1 MRLGLYQRMRC
12 LRLRSPRY
20 NLSVRLLIA
29 LAVVLALAFISA
41 CPKRVHQAD
50 PAQGSTPA
58 AQEAN
63 VPVPTPPAYVIFVP
77 PPPDPLVPERDVFTA
92 EFSLAAKDA
101 FANANWSYREVK
113 LYEHPMNEWAQVMR
127 KEIDSFPVV
136 IFTYHG
142 VYTALFTE
150 MASRSEVPAASYVM
164 TLTTVKSGE
173 SPLIK
178 VLEPRM
184 EELGFVAGAALAR
197 VSQTAHLATLTLKN
211 YEGDRFVAG
220 FFQGLKEERGEASHS
235 AIYMERGDLIGAQDS
250 AAFITGK
257 LGDAS
262 KKFTDGRAIDAVAL
276 FIGPLAQPFIDTQP
290 PDTFFAVTGPSP
302 LDIPEHGV
310 VTSCYMDFGMI
321 PQFLVDHADDLKLF
335 TPKGANTIRKGA
347 NSRMMPNIGNIDL
360 GGGVQY
366 VSIGL
371 AEGILNYTGLA
382 QYARKHQL
390 PRGLEADIERY
401 IAAIKSGEIKVSQDK
416 PK

>member
-1 MRLGLYQRMRC
+1 M
-12 LRLRSPRY
+12 PRY
-20 NLSVRLLIA
+20 NHCMRLLLA
-29 LAVVLALAFISA
+29 LAVAIALLSISA
-41 CPKRVHQAD
+41 CPKRIHQAS
-50 PAQGSTPA
+50 PAPGSTPA
-58 AQEAN
+58 QQEAN
-63 VPVPTPPAYVIFVP
+63 VPPPTPHVYFIFVP
-77 PPPDPLVPERDVFTA
+77 PPPDPLVPERDVFTS

-113 LYEHPMNEWAQVMR
+113 LYEHPMNEWAQVMTQ
-127 KEIDSFPVV
+127 EINSFPTV

-142 VYTALFTE
+142 SYTALFTE
-150 MASRSEVPAASYVM
+150 MASRSEVPAASYVL

-197 VSQTAHLATLTLKN
+197 VSQTAHLATVTLKD

-220 FFQGLKEERGEASHS
+220 FFQGLQEERGSASHS
-235 AIYMERGDLIGAQDS
+235 AIYMDRSDLIGAQDS
-250 AAFITGK
+250 AAFIAGK

-262 KKFTDGRAIDAVAL
+262 KKFTDGRAIDSVAL
-276 FIGPLAQPFIDTQP
+276 FIGPLAQPFIDSQP
-290 PDTFFAVTGPSP
+290 PDTFFAVTGPAP

-310 VTSCYMDFGMI
+310 VTSCYMDFGKI
-321 PQFLVDHADDLKLF
+321 PQYLIEHAEDLKLF

-347 NSRMMPNIGNIDL
+347 DSRMMPNIGNIDL
-360 GGGVQY
+360 GTGVQY
-366 VSIGL
+366 VSVGL

-382 QYARKHQL
+382 QFARKHQL

-401 IAAIKSGEIKVSQDK
+401 IAAIKSGEIKVTQDK
-416 PK
+416 PQ